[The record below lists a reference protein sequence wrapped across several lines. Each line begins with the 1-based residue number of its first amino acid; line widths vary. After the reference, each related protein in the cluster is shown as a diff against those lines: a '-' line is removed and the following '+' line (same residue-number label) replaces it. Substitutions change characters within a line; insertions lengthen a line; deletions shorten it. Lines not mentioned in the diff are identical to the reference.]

1 MSIFLYILSNNIIPI
16 FFLIILGY
24 ILSKKFNFDIN
35 TLSKINIYLY
45 MPFFIFTQ
53 IYSTKMP
60 DNMGRVLLFVI
71 ILAIFNSIVSSLVAK
86 IRKYDEGF
94 KNAFINSIIFYNS
107 GNIGIPLIT
116 LVFSSAPFIVDGQT
130 PYLTAALTTQIVVL
144 IVQNIS
150 TNTVGFYN
158 AGKGSMHWKD
168 SVKSIFRMPAI
179 YAIPTAFLLKLL
191 PYNLENFPLWPAFNY
206 LKEGLISI
214 ALITLGA
221 QLAKTKFAFNN
232 KEVYISSFVRLIG
245 GPIIALIILK
255 FINITG
261 VSAQT
266 LMISS
271 ALPTA
276 VNTAL
281 IAVERKNHPDF
292 ASQAVMVATLS
303 SAVTLVLVVYIS
315 RIIFPV

>member
-1 MSIFLYILSNNIIPI
+1 MSIFFYILSNNIIPI

-71 ILAIFNSIVSSLVAK
+71 ILAVFNSIVSSLVAK

-158 AGKGSMHWKD
+158 AGKGSMQWKD

-179 YAIPTAFLLKLL
+179 YAIPTAFLLKLV

-281 IAVERKNHPDF
+281 IAVERKNYPDF
-292 ASQAVMVATLS
+292 ASQVVMVATLS

>member
-1 MSIFLYILSNNIIPI
+1 MSIFLYILLNNIVPV
-16 FFLIILGY
+16 FFLILLGF
-24 ILSKKFNFDIN
+24 ILSRKFDFNIN
-35 TLSKINIYLY
+35 TLSKLNIYLY

-60 DNMGRVLLFVI
+60 SNITRVLLFVI
-71 ILAIFNSIVSSLVAK
+71 ILAVFNSVIASVVSK

-116 LVFSSAPFIVDGQT
+116 LVFSSPPFIKDGQT
-130 PYLTAALTTQIVVL
+130 PYLTIALTTQIVVL

-158 AGKGSMHWKD
+158 AGKGSMHWKG
-168 SVKSIFRMPAI
+168 SIKSIFRMPAI
-179 YAIPTAFLLKLL
+179 YAIPLAFLLKLV
-191 PYNLENFPLWPAFNY
+191 PYNLEEFPLWPAFNY

-221 QLAKTKFAFNN
+221 QLAKTKFTLNN
-232 KEVYISSFVRLIG
+232 KEVYISSFVRLVG
-245 GPIIALIILK
+245 GPLIALVILK
-255 FINITG
+255 VINITG
-261 VSAQT
+261 IAAQT

-281 IAVERKNHPDF
+281 IAVERKNHPNF
-292 ASQAVMVATLS
+292 ASQAVMVATLLS
-303 SAVTLVLVVYIS
+303 SITLVLVVYVS

>member
-1 MSIFLYILSNNIIPI
+1 MSIFFYILSNNIIPI

-71 ILAIFNSIVSSLVAK
+71 ILAVFNSIISSLVAK

-158 AGKGSMHWKD
+158 VGKGSMHWKD

-179 YAIPTAFLLKLL
+179 YAIPTAFLLKLV